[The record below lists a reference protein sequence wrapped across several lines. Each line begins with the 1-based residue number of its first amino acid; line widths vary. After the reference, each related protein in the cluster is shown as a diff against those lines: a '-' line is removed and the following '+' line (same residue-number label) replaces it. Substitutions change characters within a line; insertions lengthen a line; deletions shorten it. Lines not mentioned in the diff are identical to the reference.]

1 MLSDVENAK
10 DFPLVASNGRIAGEK
25 TDKEPIGRDMSDWS
39 WADPD
44 GVVSE
49 VDEWELVSS
58 LSSATFAH
66 YTLVWKP
73 GWKTWLPAC
82 QVGELAGAIPDGK
95 AESPVEPEL
104 DASIQKAPPPPLERY
119 NAYRG
124 RDTSKLLGGA
134 AKLLGGAKA
143 KSSLP
148 PPPPPPG
155 SMPPA
160 GRVPAAPP
168 AARRPP
174 MPTLVEAAAAGTSAT
189 ATLRPPAAVPP
200 PPRAVPS
207 RLSDPGAEAEPA
219 PKATAAPIIRAAPT
233 PLPPAPAPAPAAAA
247 PTPAIAPA
255 PKSSSSMPLILMGLL
270 GVGLLGI
277 GGVVVGA
284 LLRGQLGGPTV
295 ADVVP
300 SNRAPEEGASGA
312 TLPCQA
318 ERPAKKLAD
327 SIYLAIPPYVGGSGE
342 KSFVGFAAS
351 PNEGVGIEV
360 DLSSLSTKERFKE
373 QSPARLTGVVPLTQ
387 NGPVRFQLDST
398 DDALKFARSVDAKPS
413 FAIGVS
419 EENFARQR
427 GGSTSV
433 VWASGGSQRMT
444 EPRIADYPDY
454 GHVVTFRQGGQSGK
468 IRVGWLKQDGARA
481 SDLGTVE
488 VSASHVGTPMV
499 AANDREALVAF
510 AAKATPDSYWRV
522 YLSRSEPGK
531 APGPAAGFRI
541 PPGGPGA
548 EAISP
553 GATGVPGGR
562 WLVQW
567 TEGSSGNRVV
577 RLQTLAHDLI
587 PVGDPIDVS
596 PEGANAGQGVVWLQ
610 NGSALS
616 LFLVKSGAR
625 HELWGATLKCP

>member
-95 AESPVEPEL
+95 TESPVEPEL

-233 PLPPAPAPAPAAAA
+233 PLPPAPAPAAAA

-255 PKSSSSMPLILMGLL
+255 SKSSSSMPLILMGLL

-300 SNRAPEEGASGA
+300 SNRATEEGASGA
-312 TLPCQA
+312 TQPCRA

-373 QSPARLTGVVPLTQ
+373 QSPARLTGVVPFTQ
-387 NGPVRFQLDST
+387 NGPARFQLDST

-419 EENFARQR
+419 EENFARQS
-427 GGSTSV
+427 GGSTSII
-433 VWASGGSQRMT
+433 WPGGGSQRMT
-444 EPRIADYPDY
+444 EPRIADYPDF

-481 SDLGTVE
+481 SDLGVVE

-499 AANDREALVAF
+499 AANGREALVAF

-522 YLSRSEPGK
+522 YFSRSEPGK
-531 APGPAAGFRI
+531 PPGPAAGFRI

-577 RLQTLAHDLI
+577 RLQTLAYDLI

-616 LFLVKSGAR
+616 LFLVKSGTR

>member
-1 MLSDVENAK
+1 MEGLRV
-10 DFPLVASNGRIAGEK
+10 VTRIR
-25 TDKEPIGRDMSDWS
+25 TDRDMSDWS

-58 LSSATFAH
+58 LTSGTFAH

-82 QVGELAGAIPDGK
+82 QVGELAGAIPSGK
-95 AESPVEPEL
+95 TETAVEPTL
-104 DASIQKAPPPPLERY
+104 DDTVQKAPPPPLERY
-119 NAYRG
+119 DAYRK

-134 AKLLGGAKA
+134 AKLLSGGKAKA
-143 KSSLP
+143 SLP

-155 SMPPA
+155 SMPLPK
-160 GRVPAAPP
+160 RVPAAPP

-207 RLSDPGAEAEPA
+207 RLSDPGAQAADAAPTAAIGPA
-219 PKATAAPIIRAAPT
+219 APILRAAATPLPPAAPIIRAAPT
-233 PLPPAPAPAPAAAA
+233 PLPPAPAPTAALPPPAAPAAR
-247 PTPAIAPA
+247 T
-255 PKSSSSMPLILMGLL
+255 SSSMPWILIGLL

-284 LLRGQLGGPTV
+284 LLRGQLGGPTI
-295 ADVVP
+295 AEVVP
-300 SNRAPEEGASGA
+300 SNQTTSSGSGEATQPCRAD
-312 TLPCQA
+312 
-318 ERPAKKLAD
+318 RPAKKLAD
-327 SIYLAIPPYVGGSGE
+327 SIYLAIPPYVGGSE
-342 KSFVGFAAS
+342 DKSFVGFAAS
-351 PNEGVGIEV
+351 PNDGIGIEL
-360 DLSSLSTKERFKE
+360 DLTTLSAKERFNE
-373 QSPARLTGVVPLTQ
+373 RSPARLTGIVPLTK
-387 NGPVRFQLDST
+387 NGPVRFQLDSA
-398 DDALKFARSVDAKPS
+398 DDELKFARSVDAKPS

-419 EENFARQR
+419 DENFARQS

-433 VWASGGSQRMT
+433 IWAGGGAQRMT
-444 EPRIADYPDY
+444 EPRIASYADL
-454 GHVVTFRQGGQSGK
+454 GHVVTFRQGGQNGK

-481 SDLGTVE
+481 SDLSVVD

-499 AANDREALVAF
+499 AANDQQALVAF

-522 YLSRSEPGK
+522 YFSRSEFGK

-553 GATGVPGGR
+553 GASGVPGGR

-587 PVGDPIDVS
+587 QVGDPVDVS